1 MEGETPN
8 VVHNLH
14 KIISKTSEKAHL
26 TTISRFEVII
36 AVRGGGLCVMED
48 PVYLVYS
55 SISWLDLRE

>member
-14 KIISKTSEKAHL
+14 KTISKTCEKALL
-26 TTISRFEVII
+26 TTIGRFEVII
-36 AVRGGGLCVMED
+36 MGGGLCVED

-55 SISWLDLRE
+55 SISWLDLRK